1 MTALGIDMIASAHY
15 DKLRELRPASPTPQ
29 PREHLHHG
37 RRAAG
42 RWQRLPSRSPT
53 LLSMLT
59 SLRAGLLM
67 LLFGLAVM
75 APVASAQDDEVIV
88 DPDSPSGKEY
98 ELPIDRAREQ
108 AAASTPKPAS
118 AAGARS
124 APLFGEGVEP
134 AGAGTRA
141 AQGTRAM
148 GGGPRGG
155 SSGAAGANRADRA
168 TVAAAAERTAQA
180 AAPGGASGLVAI
192 IAAGGGVLLVGG
204 LVGLLLRRRAAR

>member
-1 MTALGIDMIASAHY
+1 
-15 DKLRELRPASPTPQ
+15 
-29 PREHLHHG
+29 
-37 RRAAG
+37 
-42 RWQRLPSRSPT
+42 
-53 LLSMLT
+53 MLT

-67 LLFGLAVM
+67 LLCGLAVM

-98 ELPIDRAREQ
+98 ELPIDRARER

-134 AGAGTRA
+134 AHAGTRA

-148 GGGPRGG
+148 GGGAQRGP
-155 SSGAAGANRADRA
+155 SGAAGADRA
-168 TVAAAAERTAQA
+168 AVAAAAERTAQA

-204 LVGLLLRRRAAR
+204 LVGLLLRRRSAR